1 MRGALHSQGPSV
13 VSAHAVATLAPT
25 SPSTPQPMTQPK
37 IRDRAHVV
45 AAAVSLVAVGMAY
58 SLAWER
64 VAHHTGGWSTPA
76 DLWATFRAAHLVG
89 WGGEGLLYGS
99 GTGLVTLPGIAVVL
113 APVAMVSGAL
123 HLSES
128 FPLALAHPTA
138 WLLVGPVEMAL
149 GAVLLFPL
157 DDLARRIGV
166 PSRRRVVLVWL
177 EAALVWPVVV
187 LWGHPE
193 DPLALACA
201 LYGLM
206 AALDG
211 RWRRGA
217 VLFAV
222 AVAVQP
228 LTVLLLPIVAAYV
241 PPRAWP
247 RAGAIVAA
255 PSALLLVA
263 PLAHAWGATTHALLD
278 QPNFPTIDH
287 GTPWAALAP
296 VLGRAAGAG
305 AHGAHGAQG
314 AHGVAAGTLGA
325 HGALAVA
332 AGPGRMLAL
341 AGAVLIGLLVAR
353 RRPPE
358 ATVVWLAALA
368 LSLRCVFEAV
378 VDPYYLL
385 PGLAVSLV
393 VAARLGR
400 AQLAVG
406 VALAAAATALSCRHA
421 GPWAYYLPMA
431 ALLLATWAVGWPRL
445 RLERPRLAAVGERD
459 APRVWDAVPGGAA
472 VDLHGPGRAP
482 RVGPGAAVTRGR

>member
-1 MRGALHSQGPSV
+1 MRGALRKQGPSV
-13 VSAHAVATLAPT
+13 VSALAVETLAPT
-25 SPSTPQPMTQPK
+25 PPSTTSSTTQAMIQ

-58 SLAWER
+58 SLAWEC

-99 GTGLVTLPGIAVVL
+99 GTGLVTLPGIAVLL

-138 WLLVGPVEMAL
+138 WLLVGPVEMGL

-157 DDLARRIGV
+157 DGLARRIGV

-255 PSALLLVA
+255 PSALLLAA

-296 VLGRAAGAG
+296 VLERAAGAG
-305 AHGAHGAQG
+305 AHVSRG
-314 AHGVAAGTLGA
+314 AAGTLGA

-332 AGPGRMLAL
+332 AGPGRMVAL

-353 RRPPE
+353 RRPSE

-385 PGLAVSLV
+385 PGLAVSLA

-400 AQLAVG
+400 VQLVVG
-406 VALAAAATALSCRHA
+406 AALAAAATALSCRHA

-431 ALLLATWAVGWPRL
+431 ALLLATWAVGWPRV
-445 RLERPRLAAVGERD
+445 RLEHPRLVAVGERGG
-459 APRVWDAVPGGAA
+459 PRVWDPVPGIAA
-472 VDLHGPGRAP
+472 VDLHGPGPASP
-482 RVGPGAAVTRGR
+482 VGPGAAASRGR